1 MRQVPVAMGFFLAA
15 AFPIQAPAH
24 AENWKFAS
32 TNKMASYYVDLD
44 SIKLNPDGST
54 YFRGR
59 SSPHIITEVE
69 VRCDQDFS
77 KDKFSM
83 RERTYSYDGI
93 RQDDEWDAEE
103 SNVRSLI
110 GQSVRFVCHK

>member
-1 MRQVPVAMGFFLAA
+1 MRLVQVAMGSLMAA
-15 AFPIQAPAH
+15 AFTLQPSAD

-54 YFRGR
+54 DFHGR
-59 SSPHIITEVE
+59 SSPDIITKVE

-77 KDKFSM
+77 KDKFVM
-83 RERTYSYDGI
+83 RERTYSYNGT
-93 RQDDEWDAEE
+93 RQTDEWDTEE

-110 GQSVRFVCHK
+110 GQSVKYVCHK

>member
-1 MRQVPVAMGFFLAA
+1 MRHVQVAMGSFLAA
-15 AFPIQAPAH
+15 AFLFQPTAH
-24 AENWKFAS
+24 AENWKFAG

-44 SIKLNPDGST
+44 SIKLTPDGST

-59 SSPHIITEVE
+59 SSPDIITEVE

-77 KDKFSM
+77 KDKFGM
-83 RERTYSYDGI
+83 RERTYSYNGT
-93 RQDDEWDAEE
+93 RQTDEWDAEE

-110 GQSVRFVCHK
+110 GQSVKFVCHR